1 MYLTVFFLKSH
12 VYFAFLKKISTLSL
26 YVNSAFVP
34 VNSVYFGLGCVDY
47 RRLRDRYWTVFR
59 S

>member
-1 MYLTVFFLKSH
+1 M
-12 VYFAFLKKISTLSL
+12 YFAFLKKISTLSL

-34 VNSVYFGLGCVDY
+34 VKSVYFGLGCVDY

-59 S
+59 N